1 MESESHAILEDRR
14 GVSEALGTSPAQVE
28 AGTRRLVYSS
38 RARRDTLARD
48 TVERRLLVVADIA
61 AAAIALFIFVPLIGD
76 DTLNLAT
83 LAGLPIV
90 VLMSKIGGLYDRDD
104 LLLRKTTLEEV
115 PALFRMATLY
125 ALVIWLL
132 ESVLIVGQFGKW
144 QVIALWLGL
153 FVAMVATRAFARAQ
167 ARWILPPERCLVLG
181 DPGSA
186 ERIRERLAE
195 SRNIDAE
202 VCAEMPL
209 VPRRQED
216 LEQGVSAWSVDVVN
230 GVARRFGAHRIVLA
244 PDHAEGEAMLDL
256 VRLARE
262 SNLKVTILPRVLEVV
277 GSEIE
282 PDDLDGMTVLAV
294 RHSALSKSSRA
305 LKRGFDLIGASLAL
319 VLFAPLMAVFAIAI
333 RLDSRGPALFRQMRM
348 GRGGK
353 PFQMLKFRTM
363 AVGADEEK
371 EALRTQNE
379 VKGGLFKI
387 FNDPRV
393 TRVGRVIRRT
403 SLDELPQ
410 LFNVLKGE
418 MSLVGPRPL
427 PLEED
432 EQIVGWRRSRL
443 DLVPGVTGP
452 WQLLGP
458 HRVSLDEMVKL
469 DYIYVGRWSVWND
482 AKILLRT
489 ALHAVAL
496 RGS

>member
-1 MESESHAILEDRR
+1 M
-14 GVSEALGTSPAQVE
+14 SEALGARPTQIEA
-28 AGTRRLVYSS
+28 AGTRRLTVSS
-38 RARRDTLARD
+38 KARRDTLARD
-48 TVERRLLVVADIA
+48 TVERRLLVLADVA
-61 AAAIALFIFVPLIGD
+61 AAAIALFIFVPLLGD
-76 DTLNLAT
+76 DTLTLAT

-115 PALFRMATLY
+115 PALFRLATLY

-144 QVIALWLGL
+144 QIIALWLGM
-153 FVAMVATRAFARAQ
+153 FVAMVATRAFGRSA
-167 ARWILPPERCLVLG
+167 ARWVLPPERCLVLG

-186 ERIRERLAE
+186 ERIRERLVQ
-195 SRNIDAE
+195 SRNIDAK

-209 VPRRQED
+209 VPRRMED
-216 LEQGVSAWSVDVVN
+216 VKQGVSAWSVDEVN
-230 GVARRFGAHRIVLA
+230 SVARRFGAHRIVLA

-294 RHSALSKSSRA
+294 RHSALSRSSTA

-319 VLFAPLMAVFAIAI
+319 VVFAPLMAVLSIAI
-333 RLDSRGPALFRQMRM
+333 RLDSKGPALFSQTRI
-348 GRGGK
+348 GRGGE

-363 AVGADEEK
+363 AVSADEEK
-371 EALRTQNE
+371 EMLSARNE
-379 VKGGLFKI
+379 AKEGLFKI
-387 FNDPRV
+387 SDDPRV
-393 TRVGRVIRRT
+393 TRVGRLIRRT

-410 LFNVLKGE
+410 LFNVIKGE

-427 PLEED
+427 ILEED
-432 EQIVGWRRSRL
+432 ELILGWQRSRL
-443 DLVPGVTGP
+443 ELVPGVTGP

-489 ALHAVAL
+489 ALHAVGL